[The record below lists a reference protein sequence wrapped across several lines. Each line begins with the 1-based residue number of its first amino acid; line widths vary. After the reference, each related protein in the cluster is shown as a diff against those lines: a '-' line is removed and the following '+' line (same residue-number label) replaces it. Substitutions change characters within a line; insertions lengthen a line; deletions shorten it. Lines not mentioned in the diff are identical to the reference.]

1 MLINNFLN
9 PVYEDF
15 LLHFSFDGIE
25 ALFLSQFTFLIKI
38 KHFIIIH

>member
-25 ALFLSQFTFLIKI
+25 ALVSVTVYIFN
-38 KHFIIIH
+38 